1 MNYKYNMGKPA
12 YNRIDMTGKIYNSW
26 KIVKYIETI
35 GKITYWE
42 AICTL
47 CDRIYKVDGRN
58 VRQQLS
64 KCCVECGNI
73 RSAKVR
79 TGKPKT
85 DRTAKETSE
94 HYLYI
99 KEKNSAINKR
109 KLDWKLS
116 KYEFLELIYGN
127 CNYCGEPPSRLC
139 NPVQWSGL
147 AQKTSDAAWIIR
159 NGIDR
164 VDNLKGYIKD
174 NSVPCCTKCNLMKT
188 NSSLEDFKEHIKKI
202 YLHLNKK

>member
-1 MNYKYNMGKPA
+1 MGKPA
-12 YNRIDMTGKIYNSW
+12 HNRTDMTGKIYNNW
-26 KIVKYIETI
+26 KVVKYLETI

-42 AICTL
+42 AVCTL
-47 CDRIYKVDGRN
+47 CDRTYKVDGRN
-58 VRQQLS
+58 IRQHRS
-64 KCCVECGNI
+64 KCCIECGNI
-73 RSAKVR
+73 RSAELR

-85 DRTAKETSE
+85 NRTAKETSE
-94 HYLYI
+94 HYLYS
-99 KEKNSAINKR
+99 KEKSSAINKR
-109 KLDWKLS
+109 KLAWELS
-116 KYEFLELIYGN
+116 KSEFLELIYGD

-164 VDNLKGYIKD
+164 VDSLKGYTKD
-174 NSVPCCTKCNLMKT
+174 NSVTCCTKCNLMKT